1 MPNKNPM
8 YVDDIE
14 VSGTMT
20 VNGSPII
27 AGAVILGA
35 GENLTGSS
43 TSNIAF
49 NTNKFTVAGA
59 SGNTV
64 IGGTLGVVGNVAVN
78 TDKFTVAAS
87 TGNTVVAGTLGVTGA
102 VTNSSTTLCSDDVTI
117 ASAKKII
124 GAGTGANGIVLKN
137 LKNAAATAL
146 SGTQKDIEIDI
157 GGTPYYFTVY
167 PTKA

>member
-8 YVDDIE
+8 YVGDIE

-64 IGGTLGVVGNVAVN
+64 VGGTLWVTGA
-78 TDKFTVAAS
+78 TTLSS
-87 TGNTVVAGTLGVTGA
+87 TLAVTGA
-102 VTNSSTTLCSDDVTI
+102 VTHTSTTLCSDDVTI

-137 LKNAAATAL
+137 LKNDAATAL